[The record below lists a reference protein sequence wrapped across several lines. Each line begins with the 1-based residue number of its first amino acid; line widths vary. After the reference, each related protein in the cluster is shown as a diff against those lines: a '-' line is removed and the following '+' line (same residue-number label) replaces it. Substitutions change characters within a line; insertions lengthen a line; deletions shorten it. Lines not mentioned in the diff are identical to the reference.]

1 MKIKILIM
9 VILIAQLSTNSAFAE
24 ESNNLPTNNQFSEI
38 TLQPSSMITSTNDF
52 IADNNA
58 DSSNVLLQAG
68 ANQEIITTDKTD
80 TNESN
85 NLTPYQN
92 WVKDFSDVFTL
103 RGGLHRDLIKQET
116 QGSEEKTVVKQWL
129 DGDYAT
135 GRWFGMRPMLE
146 DHGVTINSGL
156 LYSPATKTG
165 GGLNG
170 ENSTKGYSLFNLS
183 VSVDTQKAGAWK
195 GGTFYALYQRK
206 TGYGIS
212 GPNGDGSAMGDWMG
226 LDGWDWRQINQI
238 SELWYQQKLFGEKL
252 RLKVGKQ
259 DANTDFGYLNCGW
272 DFINT
277 AFSVNPTTPMP
288 TYPDQSFGFVAEVNP
303 NEHISIRNGIY
314 SRYNTPF
321 NITEIL
327 VKPKTK
333 LPGRYMIGAWEMSDS
348 NGYDVASGVDPNDST
363 LTTYNTYNRNFGAYV
378 GFEQMIYK
386 EKKNDEND
394 MQGLTL
400 FTQAGISPSYKN
412 DMSKYIGAGLHYI
425 GPIPK
430 RDKDRAGIAIANGS
444 FATRLNNLGADEI
457 SRCGSETV
465 FEAFYRVQFNPWFY
479 LQPDVQLI
487 MNPGGAYSNSVAIG
501 LRSVITF

>member
-1 MKIKILIM
+1 MKNFFL
-9 VILIAQLSTNSAFAE
+9 VAAILIAQLFTNAVFAKE
-24 ESNNLPTNNQFSEI
+24 YNNLQTNTDYSEI
-38 TLQPSSMITSTNDF
+38 TLESSNMVTKSDDYIV
-52 IADNNA
+52 DNNA
-58 DSSNVLLQAG
+58 DGSNVILQG
-68 ANQEIITTDKTD
+68 GTHQEVITTEKTD
-80 TNESN
+80 INESN
-85 NLTPYQN
+85 HLTPYQN
-92 WVKDFSDVFTL
+92 WVKDFSDIFTL
-103 RGGLHRDLIKQET
+103 RGIIHRDLDKQET
-116 QGSEEKTVVKQWL
+116 QSPEEKTVVKQWL

-146 DHGVTINSGL
+146 THGVTINSGL
-156 LYSPATKTG
+156 LYGPTMKTG
-165 GGLNG
+165 GGLNE

-183 VSVDTQKAGAWK
+183 VSVDTEKAGAWK
-195 GGTFYALYQRK
+195 GGTFYALYQKK

-212 GPNGDGSAMGDWMG
+212 GPNVDGGAMGDWMG
-226 LDGWDWRQINQI
+226 LDGWDWRQMNQI

-259 DANTDFGYLNCGW
+259 DANMDFGYLNTGW
-272 DFINT
+272 DFMNT
-277 AFSVNPTTPMP
+277 AFSINPTTPMP
-288 TYPDQSFGFVAEVNP
+288 TYPDQTFGFVAEINP
-303 NEHISIRNGIY
+303 NERISIRNGIY

-333 LPGRYMIGAWEMSDS
+333 LPGRYMIGAWEISDS
-348 NGYDVASGVDPNDST
+348 NGYDVASGVYSSDPT
-363 LTTYNTYNRNFGAYV
+363 LTIYNTYNRNFGAYV

-386 EKKNDEND
+386 EKKNDQND

-400 FTQAGISPSYKN
+400 FAQAGISPSNKN

-444 FATRLNNLGADEI
+444 FATRLNNLGADDI
-457 SRCGSETV
+457 SRCGSETA
-465 FEAFYRVQFNPWFY
+465 FEAFYRVQVSPWFY

-487 MNPGGAYSNSVAIG
+487 MNPGGVYSNSVAIG